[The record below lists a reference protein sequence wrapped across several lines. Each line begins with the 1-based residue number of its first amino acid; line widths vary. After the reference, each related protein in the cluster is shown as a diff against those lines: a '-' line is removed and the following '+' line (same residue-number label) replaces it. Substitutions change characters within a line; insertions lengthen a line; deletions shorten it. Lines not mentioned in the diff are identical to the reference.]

1 MVNVC
6 FLIGKIVSEIE
17 FDFILNSKNISI
29 VIFLLELNNKT
40 VVSVKGYNEI
50 ADFCYSKLDIG
61 DNIMVYGDID
71 NKMEIIIEEIILLD
85 LPEGRSFW

>member
-1 MVNVC
+1 MINMC

-29 VIFLLELNNKT
+29 VNFLLELNNK
-40 VVSVKGYNEI
+40 SVISIKGYNKI

-61 DNIMVYGDID
+61 DNIMIYGNID
-71 NKMEIIIEEIILLD
+71 NKMEIIIEEIN
-85 LPEGRSFW
+85 FMK